1 MEINPMSNSRAGRG
15 FSLIELMVGLAIGM
29 IGVVIM
35 MQIFSVSEA
44 YKRTTTGGD
53 DAQNNGAI
61 ALYGLQRD
69 LRMAGQGSNSFT
81 DNAASTSAYSLIG
94 CNLTLRAGV
103 TINGLGSVTINPATS
118 IVPAGDANTDTLLI
132 FYGNGNDDPEG
143 DRIESQPATNTYT
156 LAGLSASGGTPS
168 FALNDNVVA
177 HPSPRPSPCNLSVE
191 TVSAAPAGSN
201 VTVPAG
207 VAGMTAGALFNIGN
221 SAAGRPPRFL
231 AYRVVSRN
239 LLMCDY
245 WVNNCSSGT
254 ASNWVTV
261 ASNVVS
267 LRAQYGRDTTA
278 GTMDGTVDAFDQT
291 TPTNI
296 CGWVRMRAVRLA
308 LVARSAQLE
317 KDVATSAAPAWAGSA
332 GNAIDLTG
340 DTSWQNY
347 RYKVFETVV
356 PLRNVAWLGVQSG
369 C

>member
-1 MEINPMSNSRAGRG
+1 MKNVPMRLRFESAARG

-35 MQIFSVSEA
+35 MQIFSVSEG

-69 LRMAGQGSNSFT
+69 LRMAGQGSNAFT
-81 DNAASTSAYSLIG
+81 DNAASTSAYSLIA

-103 TINGLGSVTINPATS
+103 TINGLGPVMINPATS

-143 DRIESQPATNTYT
+143 DHIESQPAANTYT
-156 LAGLSASGGTPS
+156 LAGFAAGGGTPS
-168 FALNDNVVA
+168 IVTGDRVVA
-177 HPSPRPSPCNLSVE
+177 LPTPRASPCNLSME
-191 TVSAAPAGSN
+191 TVSALAGSN
-201 VTVPAG
+201 VTVPTG
-207 VAGMTAGALFNIGN
+207 VAGMTGGALFDLGQ
-221 SAAGRPPRFL
+221 SPRFL

-245 WVNNCSSGT
+245 LVNNCSSS
-254 ASNWVTV
+254 AAANWVTV
-261 ASNVVS
+261 ASNIVS

-291 TPTNI
+291 TPTNV

-317 KDVATSAAPAWAGSA
+317 KTAVTGAAPAWAGSA
-332 GNAIDLTG
+332 GNAIDLSG

-356 PLRNVAWLGVQSG
+356 PLRNVAWLGVQAG